1 MPNSNRAKAK
11 LAAGGIAVGVS
22 VVDTAPGLA
31 EMLGDLGFD
40 LLIADGEHGP
50 VTDAGFEALVRAAE
64 GSGAAAMIRT
74 RAEGWHLGRYFDIG
88 ALGVQVPMLRSRE
101 HAAAVVDAI
110 KFPPEGSRGFG
121 NARVRRYGPARMTAE
136 EFVAWSNRETLT
148 IFQVENR
155 EGFEALPRVLQ
166 VPGVDVV
173 MVGTHD
179 LSQSL
184 GVTGQVEHASVL
196 EIVNETVRLVT
207 AAGKI
212 AGLPAGTAAE
222 AERQVARGARY
233 LLCSSTAV
241 VEAGARSILAGLGQG

>member
-1 MPNSNRAKAK
+1 MARTNRAKDK
-11 LAAGGIAVGVS
+11 LAAGGVAVGIS
-22 VVDTAPGLA
+22 VTDCSPGLA

-50 VTDAGFEALVRAAE
+50 VTDTAFEGLVRAAE
-64 GSGAAAMIRT
+64 ISGAAPMIRT

-110 KFPPEGSRGFG
+110 KFPPLGSRGFG
-121 NARVRRYGPARMTAE
+121 NARVRRYGPARMGAG
-136 EFVAWSNRETLT
+136 EFVEWSNRESLT
-148 IFQVENR
+148 VFQVENR
-155 EGFEALPRVLQ
+155 EGFDALPNVVQL
-166 VPGVDVV
+166 PGVDIV

-184 GVTGQVEHASVL
+184 GVTGQVEHPSVL
-196 EIVNETVRLVT
+196 EIVMETVRIVT
-207 AAGKI
+207 AAGKA
-212 AGLPAGTAAE
+212 AGLPASSAAE
-222 AERQVARGARY
+222 AERQLGRGARY

-241 VEAGARSILAGLGQG
+241 VDVGARAILEAIG